1 MYKVIYKDHRTP
13 FYPNLTELTSALR
26 NDFSGRIVD
35 DVEATLECQDRYYGR
50 YFDIEHYVGY
60 IYNDMSFTSLWTLA
74 QTLAKEIDR
83 NTKIEW
89 FIQNVGVC
97 ARMDN
102 GDEIDLPW
110 YDMFYNDYDDRTYD
124 GVLAVEVDDSVADE
138 IEKALKE
145 IAPEKGSFVLSFWE
159 SDFTIEV
166 EEEDCF
172 DMAVDEDDDYED
184 EDY

>member
-13 FYPNLTELTSALR
+13 FYPNLTELISALR

-74 QTLAKEIDR
+74 QTLAEEVDR
-83 NTKIEW
+83 DTKVDW
-89 FIQNVGVC
+89 FIQNIGVC

-102 GDEIDLPW
+102 GDEIELPW
-110 YDMFYNDYDDRTYD
+110 YDMIEDDYSEGKYD
-124 GVLAVEVDDSVADE
+124 NALSSE
-138 IEKALKE
+138 IDYHTAKEINKALE
-145 IAPEKGSFVLSFWE
+145 ELAPDSGSFVLSFWE
-159 SDFTIEV
+159 SNFNIEV
-166 EEEDCF
+166 EEE
-172 DMAVDEDDDYED
+172 
-184 EDY
+184 